1 MTLGTFVL
9 NALASSA
16 VAAAV
21 LACIAFVLRSTA
33 ARWVNHQ
40 FDARLE
46 AAKAEHRSQE
56 ELLKDALT
64 QHRLKIEALQ
74 SGALSGLAARHV
86 LLDKKRIEALESVW
100 AAVAYMHPYHNLS
113 VMCATIGFDQLSKVA
128 KDGQNGAAIIESFL
142 NMAPPFD
149 ELGKPDNPHYRID
162 QVQLFVPP
170 LVWAMFDAYRSVIFL
185 PVMMLIAV
193 KGGIDVSDM
202 WDVARVQNLIKAAL
216 PDVQFDLGSRG
227 AADLARV
234 AGPLKTRLLAVTLE
248 SLENPA
254 TDTKSVE
261 RASAIL
267 RSAQA
272 LNLAA
277 TAAANPAVT
286 ALTEKGR

>member
-1 MTLGTFVL
+1 MTMGTFIL

-46 AAKAEHRSQE
+46 AAKAEHRAQE

-142 NMAPPFD
+142 KMAPPFD

-185 PVMMLIAV
+185 PMMMLIAV
-193 KGGIDVSDM
+193 KGGIDVSDT
-202 WDVARVQNLIKAAL
+202 WDAARVQNLIKVAL
-216 PDVQFDLGSRG
+216 PDVQFDFESRG

-234 AGPLKTRLLAVTLE
+234 AGLLKTRLLAVTLE

-277 TAAANPAVT
+277 TAVANPAVT

>member
-1 MTLGTFVL
+1 MTLGTFIL

-16 VAAAV
+16 LAAAV

-40 FDARLE
+40 FDERLE

-100 AAVAYMHPYHNLS
+100 GAVAYMHPYHNLS
-113 VMCATIGFDQLSKVA
+113 VMCATIGFDQLSKAA
-128 KDGQNGAAIIESFL
+128 KDVRNGAAIIESFL
-142 NMAPPFD
+142 KMAPPFD
-149 ELGKPDNPHYRID
+149 ELGKPGNPHYRID

-185 PVMMLIAV
+185 PMMMLISV

-202 WDVARVQNLIKAAL
+202 WGAARLQNLIKVAL

-261 RASAIL
+261 RASEIL